1 MADNKVE
8 PKTIEQKA
16 DLSKPLTVQDLATL
30 LPSMMAAVVTA
41 TQAQRPAAQAT
52 PGQLANKP
60 KCHECGQVKTGC
72 EGKHIRM
79 AVTPR
84 DFGDYFPGVFLNGVR
99 YFSDHENQLV
109 TVPASA
115 ESAILGILA
124 GYEKN
129 EKELAT
135 GRKAV
140 RHSGVV
146 SPSGSRTTEQH
157 SAWR

>member
-1 MADNKVE
+1 MADNKIE
-8 PKTIEQKA
+8 PKAEPAKA
-16 DLSKPLTVQDLATL
+16 LTVDDLAKL
-30 LPSMMAAVVTA
+30 LPTLVASMVTA
-41 TQAQRPAAQAT
+41 ANANKPAPGPQAQ
-52 PGQLANKP
+52 LNKP

-72 EGKHIRM
+72 EGKHVLM

-84 DFGDYFPGVFLNGVR
+84 DFANYFPGVFINGVR
-99 YFSDHENQLV
+99 YFSDHENQLII
-109 TVPASA
+109 VPASA

-140 RHSGVV
+140 RHSGHV
-146 SPSGSRTTEQH
+146 SPHGSSVSPANQ
-157 SAWR
+157 AWR